1 VTPTRRGGDCKAYLV
16 DHPRSVPRVR
26 RWVLVASTG
35 GDVTFGCNAR
45 VPSTWAWIFRKRI
58 STWWSDGLL
67 ALPILVVSLIVIG
80 WSASAYP
87 EDTLVCVILFGPPI
101 AGLVIWKYRNTEKG
115 RVLIDT
121 FRGLWEGFWI
131 LVGTL
136 LVVLLFAFRSLF
148 TEHSLSTLYSHQ
160 SRLIQQNQQPT

>member
-1 VTPTRRGGDCKAYLV
+1 
-16 DHPRSVPRVR
+16 
-26 RWVLVASTG
+26 
-35 GDVTFGCNAR
+35 
-45 VPSTWAWIFRKRI
+45 
-58 STWWSDGLL
+58 
-67 ALPILVVSLIVIG
+67 VIG

-136 LVVLLFAFRSLF
+136 LVAGLLLLGTFSAYQKWYPHTARTLVYTNGNWMQSEQRDSVLF
-148 TEHSLSTLYSHQ
+148 TQTEPYNLDCTVKDKTEEPHQ
-160 SRLIQQNQQPT
+160 FEVEYTGADPTDQKDKPQHWTCTRTGSISCKE

>member
-1 VTPTRRGGDCKAYLV
+1 
-16 DHPRSVPRVR
+16 
-26 RWVLVASTG
+26 VASTG

-136 LVVLLFAFRSLF
+136 LVAGLLLLGTFSAYQKWYPHTAR
-148 TEHSLSTLYSHQ
+148 TLVYTNGNWMQ
-160 SRLIQQNQQPT
+160 GE